1 VKAWNGLSR
10 RWSRRRVAAAT
21 SVFADTLQ
29 AGEIWERRRRSA
41 SRWGVWGA
49 ALGALAALV
58 WFAPAAWLGTA
69 VAAATGD
76 RVLLAEARGTIW
88 DGNAVLVLTGGAGS
102 RDATAL
108 PGRFEWKLRLQGA
121 AIAVTAQHGCCLVGP
136 TTFRIEPGIGR
147 QTLVLPSA
155 PGGIGQ
161 WPAAA
166 LAGLGT
172 PWNTLQLG
180 GQLRLASPGARIE
193 FLQGRW
199 RLDGQLTVDLAGI
212 SSRVSTLDELGSYR
226 VVIGG
231 QPGGNEA
238 ATLQLSTLGGSLQVN
253 GQGQWVGPKLRFR
266 GEASAAEG
274 SESALNNLL
283 NIIGRRQGARSV
295 ISIG

>member
-1 VKAWNGLSR
+1 
-10 RWSRRRVAAAT
+10 
-21 SVFADTLQ
+21 LQ
-29 AGEIWERRRRSA
+29 AGEIWEKRRQSA
-41 SRWGVWGA
+41 ARWGLWGTVA
-49 ALGALAALV
+49 GALTALV
-58 WFAPAAWLGTA
+58 WFAPAAWLGSA

-76 RVLLAEARGTIW
+76 RVQLAEARGTVW
-88 DGNAVLVLTGGAGS
+88 SGNAVLVMTGGAGS
-102 RDATAL
+102 RDATVL

-121 AIAVTAQHGCCLVGP
+121 ALAVTAEHACCLVGP

-147 QTLVLPSA
+147 QTLVLPNA

-161 WPAAA
+161 WPAAV

-180 GQLRLASPGARIE
+180 GSLRLASPGARIE
-193 FLQGRW
+193 LLQGRW
-199 RLDGQLTVDLAGI
+199 RLDGQVTLDLAGI

-226 VVIGG
+226 VVISGQAGG
-231 QPGGNEA
+231 TEA
-238 ATLQLSTLGGSLQVN
+238 ATMQLSTLGGSLQVN

-266 GEASAAEG
+266 GEASAAQG